1 MELKFPILIVN
12 FKNYPESQG
21 KKGLELAKLIE
32 KASLETGKSV
42 AIAPPMT
49 TLAKVVEEV
58 QIPVLAQHVDPV
70 EAGATTGYVP
80 VEAIKEAGAI
90 GSIVNHSEHKVNKA
104 HLKAVITTL
113 RKYGLYSVACAED
126 PKEAS
131 EIASLD
137 PDIIAIEPP
146 ELIGTGISVSKA
158 KPEVI
163 TDGVNAI
170 LYVNKRI
177 KVLAGA
183 GISYYDDVK
192 KALELGAQGVLI
204 ASAIVKSKDPY
215 AKTLEFLKAFP

>member
-1 MELKFPILIVN
+1 MELKFPILVVN

-21 KKGLELAKLIE
+21 RRGIELAKKIE
-32 KASLETGKSV
+32 KAALETGKSV
-42 AIAPPMT
+42 AVAPPTSILM
-49 TLAKVVEEV
+49 KVVEEV
-58 QIPVLAQHVDPV
+58 QIPVFAQHADPV
-70 EAGATTGYVP
+70 EASATTGYIP

-90 GSIVNHSEHKVNKA
+90 GSIINHSEHKVKKE
-104 HLKAVITTL
+104 HIEAVIKKL
-113 RKYGLYSVACAED
+113 RSYNLYSLTCAED

-131 EIASLD
+131 EIATLE

-163 TDGVNAI
+163 TNGVNAVMSI
-170 LYVNKRI
+170 NKKI

-183 GISYYDDVK
+183 GISYYEDVK
-192 KALELGAQGVLI
+192 KALELGAQGVLV
-204 ASAIVKSKDPY
+204 ASAIVKAKDPY